1 MHSDTTISP
10 QIDPFTARFGVPLP
24 RGLREEAGDM
34 SWASFCQTYERSGGA
49 LRLGQWSQTGGTYQ
63 ATLTIGECIESS
75 TVSACGPMAALT
87 AMLSERGIRMETLS
101 FHQLRDGDQTCTFIR
116 GTNGLGTAWAMG
128 RAPDATTSS
137 LKAVT
142 ACANRLAR

>member
-1 MHSDTTISP
+1 
-10 QIDPFTARFGVPLP
+10 
-24 RGLREEAGDM
+24 M

-128 RAPDATTSS
+128 RAPDATTSHS
-137 LKAVT
+137 RRSPPAPTVWR
-142 ACANRLAR
+142 ADPCAQCKGRRMMGMPSMGSGMPA

>member
-1 MHSDTTISP
+1 
-10 QIDPFTARFGVPLP
+10 
-24 RGLREEAGDM
+24 
-34 SWASFCQTYERSGGA
+34 
-49 LRLGQWSQTGGTYQ
+49 
-63 ATLTIGECIESS
+63 
-75 TVSACGPMAALT
+75 
-87 AMLSERGIRMETLS
+87 METLS

>member
-1 MHSDTTISP
+1 
-10 QIDPFTARFGVPLP
+10 
-24 RGLREEAGDM
+24 M
-34 SWASFCQTYERSGGA
+34 SWTSFCQTYERSGGA

-87 AMLSERGIRMETLS
+87 AMLSEHGIPMETLS

>member
-1 MHSDTTISP
+1 MFSHTTISP

-24 RGLREEAGDM
+24 RGLREEASDM

-49 LRLGQWSQTGGTYQ
+49 LKLGQWSEANGTYQ
-63 ATLTIGECIESS
+63 ATLAIDESIESS

-87 AMLSERGIRMETLS
+87 AMLSERGIQMETLS
-101 FHQLRDGDQTCTFIR
+101 FHQMHDGDETCTFVY
-116 GTNGLGTAWAMG
+116 GTNGSGTAWAMG
-128 RAPDATTSS
+128 RAHDATTSS

-142 ACANRLAR
+142 ACANRLAC

>member
-1 MHSDTTISP
+1 MAP
-10 QIDPFTARFGVPLP
+10 NLCLAQDPEADSLLEANPLALLIGVL
-24 RGLREEAGDM
+24 LDH
-34 SWASFCQTYERSGGA
+34 
-49 LRLGQWSQTGGTYQ
+49 
-63 ATLTIGECIESS
+63 
-75 TVSACGPMAALT
+75 
-87 AMLSERGIRMETLS
+87 GIPMETLS